1 MLLIADNLQVTNKAI
16 AQSIADRNP
25 EPIKKLIRTAVAAG
39 ADAIDINPGPL
50 PKNGAEIVTFLVNT
64 VQSITRK
71 PILLDTTNAAAI
83 EAGLIASKNKMII
96 NGFSLEASK
105 CADIL
110 PLSKTFD
117 VDIIGYLLY
126 PDNRVPTDES
136 DFFGIAL
143 ELLGEM
149 EKANISPER
158 LIVDPVV
165 APLIWENGI
174 AHNRSLISFLGRLHD
189 LAGFPI
195 RSIAGLS
202 NLTTGGHATREK
214 KRLAERTFLPML
226 AAAGLDMVLLQIFHE
241 DTVQTARVCE
251 VITGGQIF
259 SWASL

>member
-1 MLLIADNLQVTNKAI
+1 MLLIADNLQITNKEI
-16 AQSIADRNP
+16 AQSITDRNP
-25 EPIKKLIRTAVAAG
+25 EPIKKLILAAVAAG

-50 PKNGAEIVTFLVNT
+50 PKHAAEIITFLVNT
-64 VQSITRK
+64 VQSVTRK

-83 EAGLIASKNKMII
+83 EAGLVASKNKVII

-110 PLSKTFD
+110 PLAKIFD

-126 PDNRVPTDES
+126 PDNRVPTEES

-143 ELLGEM
+143 ELLAET
-149 EKANISPER
+149 EKAGIPPER
-158 LIVDPVV
+158 LIIDPVV

-174 AHNRSLISFLGRLHD
+174 AHNLSMLSFLARLHE

-202 NLTTGGHATREK
+202 NLTSGGHAPREK
-214 KRLAERTFLPML
+214 KRLAEHAFLSMM

-241 DTVQTARVCE
+241 DTVRTARICE
-251 VITGGQIF
+251 AITGGKIF